1 MSDSRISYSTVER
14 FVSKTQQEI
23 LLRWWFRVKG
33 HANVA
38 LLEFKRGDK
47 LRSYAFAIA
56 HILAASSFVYTT
68 YIVYNVQLRKDREAC
83 VQAEAGAAESEG
95 TFSMLGC
102 IMANSVRHPSRRQY
116 LDPIIAAT
124 YSEDG
129 AVDDVC
135 KALSPRLREPN
146 TVVRKLEIMRA
157 GVTSSNAKLRYC
169 RLSSRRSLY
178 YTR

>member
-102 IMANSVRHPSRRQY
+102 IMAFCLIQSDTHHGDSTSTPSLLRRIRRTEQSTMF
-116 LDPIIAAT
+116 A
-124 YSEDG
+124 
-129 AVDDVC
+129 
-135 KALSPRLREPN
+135 
-146 TVVRKLEIMRA
+146 
-157 GVTSSNAKLRYC
+157 
-169 RLSSRRSLY
+169 RRSHRGYGSLTQLY
-178 YTR
+178 ASLKLCVQE